1 MVIRVFCKREVVI
14 VIHKAEDASSGV
26 AICSLMTDVLKDK
39 HIMCSCM
46 ILLYVLEKD
55 GMD

>member
-1 MVIRVFCKREVVI
+1 
-14 VIHKAEDASSGV
+14 
-26 AICSLMTDVLKDK
+26 MTDVLKDK